1 MGGDLSVVTD
11 HITTMNHW
19 YETAL
24 EKNLMKFKDRVVEI
38 LLGSE
43 VQMVILQDIGKI
55 LLHSGVPVI

>member
-1 MGGDLSVVTD
+1 MVTD
-11 HITTMNHW
+11 HITMNHW